1 MAELHKGSVSLESE
15 PDQGSRFTVS
25 IPWKISGQS
34 EFGNLASSNE
44 VAASNTELGKK
55 SQVRHSENQKIL
67 LVEDDKI
74 NAKIYLDCISSMNLP
89 VILAVNGHEAIER
102 CQELN
107 PALILMD
114 IQLPGMDGLT
124 AIQHIRKMP
133 KMKDATIIA
142 LTALAMAGDRDRCL
156 KAGADMYLSKPVPL
170 STLKKVIRSYIEGS
184 ITSKNSN

>member
-1 MAELHKGSVSLESE
+1 
-15 PDQGSRFTVS
+15 
-25 IPWKISGQS
+25 
-34 EFGNLASSNE
+34 
-44 VAASNTELGKK
+44 
-55 SQVRHSENQKIL
+55 
-67 LVEDDKI
+67 
-74 NAKIYLDCISSMNLP
+74 MNLP

-114 IQLPGMDGLT
+114 IQLPGMDGLS